1 MKRFIAIIF
10 SVFIVFSTGI
20 NAYATGAEGV
30 ILGGGSELIGLSLT
44 GPQTA
49 LVIAGLLGVA
59 YTVDHGEEIYDG
71 MCSAIDTAMDGV
83 EDAAGKI
90 SSWWENACSGVID
103 TTSEVWSGICDW
115 FGDTRKFNNTNTGVL
130 NYVAG
135 VRFPLLNG
143 VGGPYEISMPKDGF
157 CAEFYYYPSDNGFVY
172 GGRYYFCNAFAEMQI
187 YQNNVFKGYKSM
199 SKDTTGMY
207 SYLDVNGFGSVE
219 MALSSLSN
227 AIDVTSVYKDGG
239 TEAIYE
245 YLKLLTVSGSDVT
258 STITMPDVLFGGIN
272 GALENGELAD
282 VGDVVWPNNGTITL
296 NPALETD
303 VPLSDTMTGVI
314 DGTIPWTDYWERVTT
329 NPLPGVKDLDTKIV
343 HELNNTGVSENEM
356 EISAPLDTS
365 VADNYRMDLT
375 NIFPFCIPFDLYD
388 FLNCLCAEPEA
399 PNFKWNIP
407 LSAVGLEDCTVEI
420 NLDKWDS
427 VAQIFRDME
436 LLAFCIG
443 LAFVTR
449 NLIRG

>member
-1 MKRFIAIIF
+1 MKVFKISFCSLLVSLILF
-10 SVFIVFSTGI
+10 NSVYT
-20 NAYATGAEGV
+20 AYATGAEGV
-30 ILGGGSELIGLSLT
+30 ILGGGAELIGLSLT

-103 TTSEVWSGICDW
+103 TTSEVWNGICSW
-115 FGDTRKFNNTNTGVL
+115 FAGQKEND
-130 NYVAG
+130 VAG
-135 VRFPLLNG
+135 GAGIVSYSAGDVLTFGRTFVADCDGYLIWYYTIWETDDGNCAAQKGFMLWSSTRFHYITNG
-143 VGGPYEISMPKDGF
+143 NTYSSSYDE
-157 CAEFYYYPSDNGFVY
+157 
-172 GGRYYFCNAFAEMQI
+172 R
-187 YQNNVFKGYKSM
+187 
-199 SKDTTGMY
+199 TGMWY
-207 SYLDVNGFGSVE
+207 EG
-219 MALSSLSN
+219 LSSSY
-227 AIDVTSVYKDGG
+227 SGG
-239 TEAIYE
+239 TLAYYNGCIPETGYNDCS
-245 YLKLLTVSGSDVT
+245 YCGSDYKEYMRLLLLGNIT
-258 STITMPDVLFGGIN
+258 SIAVPVSVGGIN
-272 GALENGELAD
+272 GALESGDLAD
-282 VGDVVWPNNGTITL
+282 VQDVVWPDSGIITL
-296 NPALETD
+296 NPALQTD
-303 VPLSDTMTGVI
+303 VPLSSTMEGVI
-314 DGTIPWTDYWERVTT
+314 DGTLTWEDYWERVTT
-329 NPLPGVKDLDTKIV
+329 NPLPGVKDVDTGVTYALDNK
-343 HELNNTGVSENEM
+343 GVSENEM

-399 PNFKWNIP
+399 PNFKWTIP

-449 NLIRG
+449 DLIRG